1 MLSLSLTAFTFFLRF
16 WSFVRV
22 GLYSGFI
29 LTVYPE
35 RDERYSGLD
44 FGRITVLGVQTF
56 SISSI
61 ALSEADVVEMV
72 FQFPP

>member
-1 MLSLSLTAFTFFLRF
+1 MLIQKEM
-16 WSFVRV
+16 
-22 GLYSGFI
+22 SGI
-29 LTVYPE
+29 Q
-35 RDERYSGLD
+35 GLD

-72 FQFPP
+72 FQFPAFDARGVVWRAQVLSACQPLGQ